1 MLVLTMPIYP
11 GRAYRPL
18 NAVIHFETVGI
29 ASWRDWVTK
38 IVDVVGGRAD
48 TYSRPILKA
57 METSLEKLQRAAADL
72 GGEAI
77 IDLTI
82 QVTEVSSKGFGMTQL
97 LVMGTAIV
105 FEEERALSRSSV
117 ATSESL
123 EGAKVNGAAPRSPSQ
138 SSYGFLGDPDVPQ
151 LGSGSGPSPLIQ

>member
-38 IVDVVGGRAD
+38 IVDTVGGRAD

-77 IDLTI
+77 IDLNI
-82 QVTEVSSKGFGMTQL
+82 QLIAVSSKGFGMTQL

-105 FEEERALSRSSV
+105 FEEERSRSSV
-117 ATSESL
+117 ATTESL
-123 EGAKVNGAAPRSPSQ
+123 DHEKVNGAPSRTPSQ

-151 LGSGSGPSPLIQ
+151 LGSGSGPSSLIQ